1 MIEASRHLIPT
12 RLKIGGIVWRVLE
25 VDESEID
32 CDNHTIGDQ
41 SESTQLIRIAK
52 NLSPAMKQAVL
63 LHEIIHCI
71 DAQLD
76 HDLVEMLANQLF
88 QVMVD
93 NKLKFFDD

>member
-1 MIEASRHLIPT
+1 MLPT
-12 RLKIGGIVWRVLE
+12 KLKIGGIWWEVRE
-25 VDESEID
+25 VDEAEID

-52 NLSPAMKQAVL
+52 NLSQPMKLAVL
-63 LHEIIHCI
+63 LHEVIHCI

-88 QVMVD
+88 QVLSEND
-93 NKLKFFDD
+93 LDFRGGGEG